1 MQLKQW
7 GFTLSDIANELM
19 DIDQKS
25 PAWLKPDSDLPRQ
38 TQQVNQ
44 VLEAVLIQ
52 SQYVCTMEQHIT
64 LLANVNKRYVA
75 LQLHMHEMQSR
86 PWTIQGIFLLCL
98 DIKP

>member
-19 DIDQKS
+19 DMDQKS
-25 PAWLKPDSDLPRQ
+25 PAWLKPDSDLPRK
-38 TQQVNQ
+38 TQQVDR

-52 SQYVCTMEQHIT
+52 SRYVCTMEQHIA

-75 LQLHMHEMQSR
+75 SQSRMHEMQSR
-86 PWTIQGIFLLCL
+86 PRTIQGMFLLCL
-98 DIKP
+98 DIEP